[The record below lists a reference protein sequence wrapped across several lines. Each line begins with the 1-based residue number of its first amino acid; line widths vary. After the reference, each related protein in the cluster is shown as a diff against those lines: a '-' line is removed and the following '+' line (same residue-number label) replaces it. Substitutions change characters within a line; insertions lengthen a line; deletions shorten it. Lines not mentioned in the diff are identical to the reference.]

1 MGRVEG
7 LPAWD
12 PADPDAP
19 AGSGSELRGSR
30 VAHVRQVCRPRAFTE
45 MLAFAGGARAVS
57 PTPAPPPPAQT
68 RGLVHSSGESKR
80 HRRKQ
85 SSSSI
90 ILCGD
95 PGSRRPRLTPKLTQ
109 L

>member
-57 PTPAPPPPAQT
+57 PTPAPPPAQT

-90 ILCGD
+90 ILGGD